1 MNCPICDKP
10 SRVLDVRNRKNE
22 SRMRRRECSKCAH
35 RFNSFELSEERLAV
49 LLDYER
55 YFLKSEKLIEDY
67 R

>member
-1 MNCPICDKP
+1 
-10 SRVLDVRNRKNE
+10 
-22 SRMRRRECSKCAH
+22 MRRRECKKCAY